1 MSEKTFEENMAELQ
15 KIVEKLENG
24 ETNLDDAIEEFQ
36 KAMDLIKSCD
46 SKLKE
51 AEDTINKI
59 VDENKDIVDEV
70 MHSWQAFVQR
80 LYTNESGIG
89 EEISNRLEQLKIE
102 REIQQGDMDLA
113 KKGITDSLFDIDE
126 YVDLEQRDNSLHE
139 DFNVE
144 DVLDSETVKV

>member
-15 KIVEKLENG
+15 SIVEKLENG

-59 VDENKDIVDEV
+59 VDENKDIVE
-70 MHSWQAFVQR
+70 
-80 LYTNESGIG
+80 
-89 EEISNRLEQLKIE
+89 
-102 REIQQGDMDLA
+102 
-113 KKGITDSLFDIDE
+113 
-126 YVDLEQRDNSLHE
+126 
-139 DFNVE
+139 FNKE
-144 DVLDSETVKV
+144 